1 MVITKKFMTGGL
13 NNQNETTSSH
23 SGHTRRLLIVVAILL
38 VAVAVMGA
46 FLYQRSA
53 ESPDAPPR
61 ATDQE
66 QEAFQGREGEERE
79 QDREERQPREDQL
92 TAEEPCS
99 YSLDWQP
106 TNFRQSIDQLPYNV
120 TDMLVAQDGTVYA
133 AYNDDNNATFVAA
146 TEDGG
151 SSWGVSRLP
160 DGVVSIRALREMQ
173 DGRLLLGAT
182 GRAQTAILYESRD
195 GTAWE
200 ELAQDASKGIVLP
213 NETSTS
219 VWDIVEL
226 PGGEVLIVTD
236 SRDNN
241 PDRKNMTL
249 YLLEGDRLS
258 ELASFPGLGL
268 LAAAVNDEG
277 LIVVATEESDEH
289 DDPELAGQARIFIS
303 ADNGVTWDEGGV
315 PQGANRIYDLHFHSS
330 GVLYAGTGIRG
341 ELLYSSDNGMT
352 WRATAHVPETE
363 LPFGEEGGTRMP
375 EASRVYQILELCDG
389 SMLVGTGNNGG
400 AIFYTDDGGKTWQ
413 ETEDTGPNNVVWG
426 LAQEEDGTI
435 WIGTGSRGGDVL
447 TTK

>member
-1 MVITKKFMTGGL
+1 MVITKKFMIGGL
-13 NNQNETTSSH
+13 NNQNETISSH
-23 SGHTRRLLIVVAILL
+23 GGHTRLLLIVAAVLL
-38 VAVAVMGA
+38 VVVAVMGTL
-46 FLYQRSA
+46 LYRSSTQVLD
-53 ESPDAPPR
+53 EPR
-61 ATDQE
+61 FVADQE
-66 QEAFQGREGEERE
+66 QEVFQDREGEE
-79 QDREERQPREDQL
+79 QL
-92 TAEEPCS
+92 AIQEPCS
-99 YSLDWQP
+99 YSLDWQL
-106 TNFRQSIDQLPYNV
+106 TNFRQSIEQLPYNV
-120 TDMLVAQDGTVYA
+120 TDMLVAEDGTVYA

-146 TEDGG
+146 TNDGG
-151 SSWGVSRLP
+151 SSWEVSRLP
-160 DGVVSIRALREMQ
+160 DGVVSIRALRQMQ

-182 GRAQTAILYESRD
+182 GRAQTAILYESHD

-236 SRDNN
+236 SRENN
-241 PDRKNMTL
+241 PNRENMTL

-303 ADNGVTWDEGGV
+303 ADNGATWDEGGV
-315 PQGANRIYDLHFHSS
+315 PQGANRIYDLLFHSS
-330 GVLYAGTGIRG
+330 GVLYAGTGING
-341 ELLYSSDNGMT
+341 KLLYSSDNGLS
-352 WRATAHVPETE
+352 WRAATHVPEIE
-363 LPFGEEGGTRMP
+363 LPFGEEGGTRLA

-389 SMLVGTGNNGG
+389 SMLVGTGNNAG
-400 AIFYTDDGGKTWQ
+400 AIFYTEDEGKTWQ